1 MISKNISKK
10 RVLEEDPYVQ
20 GFLDGKKDSDDLY
33 NHPRKHTKEK
43 KKDKK
48 TLKKQFQKISVLLLF
63 SSTLI
68 LLGGCSTTITN
79 NSEPIK
85 SIKSENPSRSD
96 IAAMIKGNIKD
107 EIWHTMEIGGYKEEI
122 YHFGA
127 PDEVAKW
134 LKNCYKENP
143 EQEAKIKGAI
153 QCLADKGM
161 TNINP
166 SPKENNCVE
175 YDFTDK
181 ASPYLHKEEPIGT
194 QQDAYY
200 PIVAKTK
207 DIKVTGMTE
216 PADLFGKKIMTV
228 KYALVMEV
236 TDIGKCL
243 YKDSDELV
251 TRGNVKDQT
260 GCGKFGDYS
269 YLRPNGQGEAT
280 LVKYDDGWRIEKM
293 SHMH

>member
-1 MISKNISKK
+1 MCMISKNISKK

-166 SPKENNCVE
+166 SPKKITALNMILQ
-175 YDFTDK
+175 TK
-181 ASPYLHKEEPIGT
+181 HRRISIKKSPLEHN
-194 QQDAYY
+194 
-200 PIVAKTK
+200 KTL
-207 DIKVTGMTE
+207 II
-216 PADLFGKKIMTV
+216 P
-228 KYALVMEV
+228 
-236 TDIGKCL
+236 
-243 YKDSDELV
+243 
-251 TRGNVKDQT
+251 
-260 GCGKFGDYS
+260 
-269 YLRPNGQGEAT
+269 
-280 LVKYDDGWRIEKM
+280 
-293 SHMH
+293 